1 MSSKLPSSQ
10 LDSVDSELVEDGR
23 VGCDLGSNLRG
34 RLGFEG
40 DVGTL
45 LLVIDG
51 SFDLAL
57 SFQCGDDVLVLPSNL
72 MREPAEDAK
81 LAVRLKSEDAK
92 SGGNDVPLP
101 LVVRGRNSLVGAV
114 TLHRVLAASQL
125 VRQHTADGAVKDSRG
140 GPVMER
146 ASFGVDQTPLA
157 KIIHVFE
164 LVAIKASRNVDSLAP
179 NDDDA
184 LALKESLGDDGGET
198 AEQMTAAVDD
208 QRLGGETHLA
218 YSDVIYAKNIIP
230 LTI

>member
-1 MSSKLPSSQ
+1 M
-10 LDSVDSELVEDGR
+10 
-23 VGCDLGSNLRG
+23 
-34 RLGFEG
+34 
-40 DVGTL
+40 
-45 LLVIDG
+45 
-51 SFDLAL
+51 L
-57 SFQCGDDVLVLPSNL
+57 SFQ
-72 MREPAEDAK
+72 
-81 LAVRLKSEDAK
+81 AVQVTSSIIQLCS
-92 SGGNDVPLP
+92 SCVYHTFQT
-101 LVVRGRNSLVGAV
+101 SV
-114 TLHRVLAASQL
+114 TLHRILAASQL

-198 AEQMTAAVDD
+198 AEQMTAAIDD

-218 YSDVIYAKNIIP
+218 FLKYIIP
-230 LTI
+230 